1 MGIKERKERE
11 KHQRRIDII
20 DAAEEI
26 FFSKGYENSTMDDIA
41 AKAELAKGTLYLY
54 FNTKSEICL
63 SIAVRGLILLREA
76 IENVAKKSMKSID
89 KLHELFQVCLRYQK
103 KYPDYTKALIRFR
116 DFIEQC
122 HEASEMLTQA
132 RTENDAISA
141 MIGTIIRDGIT
152 EKSINADIDADK
164 LALALWGQMSGFLP
178 NQAFE
183 RNQSDISDDEQSG
196 ISSDYVDYLYQL
208 LIRGIT
214 C

>member
-11 KHQRRIDII
+11 KQQRRTDII
-20 DAAEEI
+20 DAAEEV
-26 FFSKGYENSTMDDIA
+26 FFRKGYENSTMDDIA

-76 IENVAKKSMKSID
+76 IESVAKRSIKNID
-89 KLHELFQVCLRYQK
+89 KLQELLQVCHRYQK
-103 KYPDYTKALIRFR
+103 TYPDYTKALIRFR

-122 HEASEMLTQA
+122 QEADDMLNQA
-132 RTENDAISA
+132 RTENDAIVG
-141 MIGTIIRDGIT
+141 MIRDIIQNGVT
-152 EKSINADIDADK
+152 GKSINTDIDVDK
-164 LALALWGQMSGFLP
+164 LAIALWGQMSGFLP
-178 NQAFE
+178 NQVFK
-183 RNQSDISDDEQSG
+183 RNQSDESDDEQSG
-196 ISSDYVDYLYQL
+196 TSSDYVDYLYHL